1 MDNVCH
7 TLVGAALAE
16 SGLKRQSRLATAT
29 LLVAANLP
37 DIDVGVFL
45 TSVPS
50 VAFRRGW
57 THGVLAQALLPPLL
71 VLVMMWLARRR
82 TGPPEPVRPGWLLL
96 LAYLGVFSHVG
107 LDWLNN
113 YGVRLLMPVSA
124 RWFYGDTLFI
134 VDPWMWLML
143 GLGVWLS
150 RRTGTTRAARRSL
163 ALATLY
169 IALMLMGTR
178 GARAAVT
185 TAWIE
190 RHGAPP
196 VALMVGP
203 RAVTPLSRDIIVDA
217 GDRYVT
223 GTFAWWP
230 TRVAFDADEVPKR
243 DSDPAVAV
251 ARTTPDVAPFLVWSR
266 FPVWEVQHGQDGTQ
280 VTVSDLRF
288 GAVRRVIGGARFEA
302 GTTLPR

>member
-16 SGLKRQSRLATAT
+16 SGFKRRSHLASAT
-29 LLVAANLP
+29 LLISANLP

-71 VLVMMWLARRR
+71 VLVMALLARRR
-82 TGPPEPVRPGWLLL
+82 GASVRPGWLLL

-124 RWFYGDTLFI
+124 QWFYGDTLFI
-134 VDPWMWLML
+134 VDPWLWLTL
-143 GLGVWLS
+143 GLGVWMS
-150 RRTGTTRAARRSL
+150 RRVGSALAARRSL
-163 ALATLY
+163 ALAALY
-169 IALMLMGTR
+169 IAVMLV
-178 GARAAVT
+178 GARAARTVVA
-185 TAWIE
+185 TAWTDA
-190 RHGAPP
+190 HGAPP
-196 VALMVGP
+196 AALMVGP
-203 RAVTPLSRDIIVDA
+203 RAVTPLSRDVIVDA

-223 GTFAWWP
+223 GTFEWWP
-230 TRVAFDADEVPKR
+230 TRVTFDETPILKHDQ
-243 DSDPAVAV
+243 DPAVV
-251 ARTTPDVAPFLVWSR
+251 SARTTAAVAPFLVWSR
-266 FPVWEVQHGQDGTQ
+266 FPAWEVTRGDDGTTR
-280 VTVSDLRF
+280 VTVSDMRF
-288 GAVRRVIGGARFEA
+288 SAVRRLMGGVRFEA